1 MSASSHPGV
10 SEIPAEADV
19 VVVGGGSAGA
29 AVAGTIAELSELR
42 AVLLEAGPD
51 HGPKR
56 SGGWPEALRPEN
68 TGSALSDLIA
78 ATVVHYYHPAGSCK
92 MSSPSDPLAVVD
104 HHGAVH
110 GVGGLFVVDASI
122 MPTVV
127 SGNTSMP
134 TIVIGEKVGRFI
146 SGED

>member
-1 MSASSHPGV
+1 MHDRRGLSVIGNAQAKLSPLSRGSV
-10 SEIPAEADV
+10 SISGPR
-19 VVVGGGSAGA
+19 
-29 AVAGTIAELSELR
+29 LST
-42 AVLLEAGPD
+42 GPE
-51 HGPKR
+51 H
-56 SGGWPEALRPEN
+56 